1 MTRRNGST
9 PHNRLL
15 LLLGSFLLLAPF
27 DAVGQEVTAQ
37 RFYEVLKSKQLA
49 DGGAY
54 AKVSPL
60 LRSVMDQ
67 MKARGI
73 TRLNAQE
80 RGAAAL
86 STPLVKVNAKG
97 AIQVYIHVEP
107 VGDAAISVLET
118 YKVTIEIVNEELGII
133 QAWIPF
139 DRIDEVAGL
148 PFVKRIT
155 PPSYGIPRT
164 GSVNTEGDAIL
175 NADALRALGFDGDG
189 VKVGVISDGVDNR
202 ASAQATGDL
211 PANITIV
218 THAGS
223 GDEGTALLE
232 IVHDLA
238 PGADLGFCGLSTSL
252 QMIQCVNDLAGVFG
266 ADVIV
271 DDVGFPGEPYF
282 GDGPIAQAVAKV
294 AGNPVYVSA
303 AGNDAQVHYEDDFVG
318 TTVLGLGVPEH
329 NFGNAAGGASDPT
342 MNILV
347 APNAT
352 IIVVL
357 QWNDPFGGSAND
369 YDLLLVD
376 ETETFL
382 LALSEDVQ
390 NGNDDPIE
398 AIVFTNPFSTA
409 SIRVKVVIAQFSGAN
424 RRLEMF
430 TLLGPVL
437 VEEFNVPDGSV
448 FGHPAVSGVLATAA
462 IAASDPG
469 NDTIESFSSRGPS
482 EIFFPIRETRQ
493 TPTVAAIDGVSVT
506 GAGGFPSLFFG
517 TSASAPHVAGVAALL
532 KQGFTTTAEIVDALK
547 NSAVDLG
554 DPGTDT
560 TFGAGRIDALAAA
573 QQLNDPPNST
583 IDTPTGDVTITA
595 GEPVNFTGTCTDPNS
610 TVSMSFRWA
619 FGAGSGIADATV
631 EDPGNVVFPNPG
643 TFSVSFT
650 CTDGFGQADPSP
662 DTRTATVVNLPP
674 DGVINTPSGNVTITQ
689 GESVDFTG
697 TGTDPDGH
705 LPLSFLWN
713 FDGGAANSTQE
724 DPGSVTFNTPGVFNV
739 TLTVTD
745 SLGAADP
752 TPPGRSV
759 TVAAN
764 TPPDGTI
771 DTPTGNVTI
780 TLGDSLEFTG
790 TGTDPDGHLPL
801 RFLWNFGGGA
811 PNSTQEDPGLVKFD
825 IGGTF
830 TVAFTVTD
838 DLNMADPTPA
848 TRTITVDTP
857 AGQFGKSGGDKCFIA
872 TAAYGSALEPEVK
885 ILREFRDRLLLPT
898 PPGRAFV
905 KWYYR
910 TSPPYAAVIAE
921 HPRLR
926 QAVRLTLW
934 PLVYSAKGLLWVSAH
949 PLAGFMLVFVFGGLR
964 SSVRR
969 RPCKSR
975 TSTSGW
981 VAQTHSGSPS
991 NAPNTQ

>member
-9 PHNRLL
+9 LHNRLL

-37 RFYEVLKSKQLA
+37 RFHEVLKSKQLA

-118 YKVTIEIVNEELGII
+118 YEVTIEIINEELGII
-133 QAWIPF
+133 QAWIPL
-139 DRIDEVAGL
+139 DRIDEVAEL
-148 PFVKRIT
+148 FFVRRIT
-155 PPSYGIPRT
+155 PPSYGIPQT
-164 GSVNTEGDAIL
+164 GSVTTEGDAIL
-175 NADALRALGFDGDG
+175 NADALRALGFDGSG
-189 VKVGVISDGVDNR
+189 AKVGVISDGVDNR

-211 PANITIV
+211 PANIITV

-223 GDEGTALLE
+223 GDEGTAMLE

-238 PGADLGFCGLSTSL
+238 PGADLGFCGPSTSL
-252 QMIQCVNDLAGVFG
+252 EMIQCVNDLAGVFG
-266 ADVIV
+266 ADIIV
-271 DDVGFPGEPYF
+271 DDLFFFLEPYF
-282 GDGPIAQAVAKV
+282 EDGPIAQAVANAV
-294 AGNPVYVSA
+294 AGDVVYASS
-303 AGNDAQVHYEDDFVG
+303 AGNHAQEHYQGQYVDSSDG
-318 TTVLGLGVPEH
+318 RGSHDISP
-329 NFGNAAGGASDPT
+329 GNNTFDVTGAA
-342 MNILV
+342 V
-347 APNAT
+347 
-352 IIVVL
+352 IVVV
-357 QWNDPFGGSAND
+357 QWSNPFGLAGDNYELCFA
-369 YDLLLVD
+369 
-376 ETETFL
+376 TETPAEC
-382 LALSEDVQ
+382 ALFNTLQ
-390 NGNDDPIE
+390 NGDDDPIE
-398 AIVFTNPFSTA
+398 AALFDCAGGCDLQVRLVSGNPQTLEAFFLFGTLDA
-409 SIRVKVVIAQFSGAN
+409 ADRVIAGGIVGHAAIPGA
-424 RRLEMF
+424 
-430 TLLGPVL
+430 
-437 VEEFNVPDGSV
+437 
-448 FGHPAVSGVLATAA
+448 LATAA

-482 EIFFPIRETRQ
+482 EIVFPVVETREK
-493 TPTVAAIDGVSVT
+493 PDVAAIDGVSVT
-506 GAGGFPSLFFG
+506 GAGGFPSPFFG
-517 TSASAPHVAGVAALL
+517 TSAAAPHVAGVAALL
-532 KQGFTTTAEIVDALK
+532 KGGFTTAAEIVDALK
-547 NSAVDLG
+547 DSAVDLG
-554 DPGTDT
+554 VPGTDT

-573 QQLNDPPNST
+573 RQLNGPPNST

-595 GEPVNFTGTCTDPNS
+595 GEPVNFTGTCTDRNS

-619 FGAGSGIADATV
+619 FGAGSGIAEATV

-643 TFSVSFT
+643 TFSISFT
-650 CTDGFGQADPSP
+650 CTDGFGVLDPTP
-662 DTRTATVVNLPP
+662 GTRTITVTANTPP
-674 DGVINTPSGNVTITQ
+674 DGVIDTPSGNVTITQ

-697 TGTDPDGH
+697 TGTDPDGD
-705 LPLSFLWN
+705 LPLTFQWD
-713 FDGGAANSTQE
+713 FGGGASDSTQE

-811 PNSTQEDPGLVKFD
+811 PNSTQEDPGSVKFD

-830 TVAFTVTD
+830 TVALTVTD

-848 TRTITVDTP
+848 PRTITVDTP

-872 TAAYGSALEPEVK
+872 TAAYGSPLGPEVR
-885 ILREFRDRLLLPT
+885 ILRELRDRLLLPT
-898 PPGRAFV
+898 TLGRAFV

-921 HPRLR
+921 HPHLR

-934 PLVYSAKGLLWVSAH
+934 PLVYSAKGMLWVSMH
-949 PLAGFMLVFVFGGLR
+949 PLAGFMLVFVLGGLP

-969 RPCKSR
+969 RR
-975 TSTSGW
+975 RMREVWGD
-981 VAQTHSGSPS
+981 
-991 NAPNTQ
+991 